1 MSVQETVTRIA
12 TLAGQVEGVK
22 TAFEQIPRI
31 ISNAQVPA
39 IVIFP
44 GEATYDVTTL
54 GEQSVLE
61 DRIYRIVLFY
71 AEAAFGTQGQ
81 QQIGI
86 EPMFTRIRDYFLA
99 RPGLSLSGDNT
110 NVIYD
115 ATMQGDAGFQIVDY
129 PSGTDKTTSFAAIEF
144 RLSCRETARILYQD

>member
-1 MSVQETVTRIA
+1 MTVQETTERIA
-12 TLAGQVEGVK
+12 TLAGAVEGVK
-22 TAFEQIPRI
+22 TPFEQIPRI
-31 ISNAQVPA
+31 ITPAQCPA
-39 IVIFP
+39 VVIFP
-44 GEATYDVTTL
+44 GEANYDLTTL
-54 GEQSVLE
+54 GEQMVKE

-99 RPGLSLSGDNT
+99 RPGLSLPDTPT
-110 NVIYD
+110 NVVYD
-115 ATMQGDAGFQIVDY
+115 ATMQGDAGFQIIDY

-144 RLSCRETARILYQD
+144 RMEVREVSPILYQD

>member
-1 MSVQETVTRIA
+1 MSVELTTTRIA
-12 TLAGQVEGVK
+12 ELCGNVEGVR
-22 TAFEQIPRI
+22 TAFQQIPRI

-39 IVIFP
+39 VVVFP
-44 GEATYDVTTL
+44 GEATYDTTTL
-54 GEQSVLE
+54 GEQMVLE
-61 DRIYRIVLFY
+61 VRIYRIVLFY

-86 EPMFTRIRDYFLA
+86 EPLFTRIRDYFLA
-99 RPGLSLSGDNT
+99 RPGLSLPTEDR
-110 NVIYD
+110 VIYD

-144 RLSCRETARILYQD
+144 RLECREVSKILYQD

>member
-1 MSVQETVTRIA
+1 MSVQDTVERIA
-12 TLAGQVEGVK
+12 TLAGAIEGVK
-22 TAFEQIPRI
+22 TAFESIPRI
-31 ISNAQVPA
+31 INAAQVPA

-44 GEATYDVTTL
+44 GEANYDKTSL

-61 DRIYRIVLFY
+61 ARVYRIVLFY
-71 AEAAFGTQGQ
+71 AEAAFGTQNQ

-99 RPGLSLSGDNT
+99 RPGLSLPDSPT

-115 ATMQGDAGFQIVDY
+115 ATMQGDAGFQIIDY
-129 PSGTDKTTSFAAIEF
+129 PTGTDKTTSFAAIEF
-144 RLSCRETARILYQD
+144 RLSCRETARIIYQD